1 LQYSRSIQAK
11 KIELLRG
18 VVERGPEGRAASGLD
33 YTQLDGVVSG
43 SHSIWIRANEPPR
56 ENMSH
61 RDPGGIHERGIRLA
75 CTVGP
80 VLLIGIMAAVHF
92 LLLAFA
98 VSASSDAWLKFAI
111 PFYLLSCCCRCG
123 AGSALHG

>member
-1 LQYSRSIQAK
+1 VI
-11 KIELLRG
+11 
-18 VVERGPEGRAASGLD
+18 PE
-33 YTQLDGVVSG
+33 V
-43 SHSIWIRANEPPR
+43 
-56 ENMSH
+56 
-61 RDPGGIHERGIRLA
+61 IHERGIRWRA
-75 CTVGP
+75 VGP
-80 VLLIGIMAAVHF
+80 VLLIGIMATVHF

>member
-1 LQYSRSIQAK
+1 
-11 KIELLRG
+11 
-18 VVERGPEGRAASGLD
+18 
-33 YTQLDGVVSG
+33 
-43 SHSIWIRANEPPR
+43 
-56 ENMSH
+56 
-61 RDPGGIHERGIRLA
+61 
-75 CTVGP
+75 
-80 VLLIGIMAAVHF
+80 VLLIGIMATVHF